1 MTFARFALAVAAA
14 SGLAMASTPSAQ
26 ALTAQECSAKYKAAK
41 DTNTLGGKSWNEF
54 RKSECGMDDPSPA
67 KAASAASAT
76 FPAAIAAKYTG
87 ETPYKA
93 RLHTCAEQFKANKAT
108 KANGGL
114 RWIQK
119 GGGYWSECNK
129 RLKGKA

>member
-1 MTFARFALAVAAA
+1 MTIARFALAVVAA
-14 SGLAMASTPSAQ
+14 SGLMTASSSAQ
-26 ALTAQECSAKYKAAK
+26 ALTAQECSAKYKAEKEA
-41 DTNTLGGKSWNEF
+41 NTLGGKSWNEF
-54 RKSECGMDDPSPA
+54 RKSECGMDEPA
-67 KAASAASAT
+67 SGTAAAASSAT
-76 FPAAIAAKYTG
+76 FPAAIAAKYAG

-93 RLHTCAEQFKANKAT
+93 RLHTCAEQFKSNKAT